1 MPLAEVGGGI
11 AVFLEHFGD
20 GRFAL
25 QQMHL
30 VQTFGDD
37 GIDSGAI
44 VVAARKEGGA
54 RRGTT
59 RGARVKIG
67 ETHAPGGQLVED
79 RGLDAPPVTAK
90 IAIPEIVD
98 EQGDDVGT
106 FVLGKTGT
114 NKKQEAK
121 KGEDEFHGY

>member
-1 MPLAEVGGGI
+1 MGGGV

-30 VQTFGDD
+30 VKPFGDD

-44 VVAARKEGGA
+44 VMAARKEGGA
-54 RRGTT
+54 RGGTT

-67 ETHAPGGQLVED
+67 EAHAPGGQLVEN
-79 RGLDAPPVTAK
+79 GSLDGAAVTAK
-90 IAIPEIVD
+90 VPVPQVVNKQSD
-98 EQGDDVGT
+98 YVRT

-121 KGEDEFHGY
+121 KGEDEFHCY

>member
-1 MPLAEVGGGI
+1 MPLAKVSGGV

-30 VQTFGDD
+30 VKPFGDD

-44 VVAARKEGGA
+44 VVAAREKSGA
-54 RRGTT
+54 RRGTG
-59 RGARVKIG
+59 RGSGVEIG
-67 ETHAPGGQLVED
+67 EAHAPGGQLVENGSFN
-79 RGLDAPPVTAK
+79 RPLVTAEVTV
-90 IAIPEIVD
+90 PQVVD
-98 EQGDDVGT
+98 KQSDDVRT

-121 KGEDEFHGY
+121 KGEDEFHCY

>member
-11 AVFLEHFGD
+11 AVFLEHLRD

-25 QQMHL
+25 QEMHL
-30 VQTFGDD
+30 VKPFGDD

-44 VVAARKEGGA
+44 VVATRKEGGA

-59 RGARVKIG
+59 RRSGMEIG
-67 ETHAPGGQLVED
+67 EAHTTCSQLIENG
-79 RGLDAPPVTAK
+79 RLDWPPVTANV
-90 IAIPEIVD
+90 AVPQVVD
-98 EQGDDVGT
+98 KQSDDVRA

-114 NKKQEAK
+114 NKKQEV
-121 KGEDEFHGY
+121 

>member
-11 AVFLEHFGD
+11 AVFLEHLRD

-25 QQMHL
+25 QEMHL
-30 VQTFGDD
+30 VKPFGDD

-44 VVAARKEGGA
+44 VVATRKEGGA

-59 RGARVKIG
+59 RRSGMEIG
-67 ETHAPGGQLVED
+67 EAHTLGSQLIENG
-79 RGLDAPPVTAK
+79 RLDWPPVTANV
-90 IAIPEIVD
+90 AVPQVVD
-98 EQGDDVGT
+98 KQSDDVRA

-114 NKKQEAK
+114 NKKQEV
-121 KGEDEFHGY
+121 